1 MFFDK
6 INCLSVNPRTLQF
19 KRYNVA
25 KTDPNGHFTSFA
37 NYKDRDGTL
46 WVGDIG
52 HGLYK
57 YNSRRELF
65 STDQPLADESIFNED
80 ILGNVYCFNDTESY
94 IINPLDRTHQP
105 AITQQLLAGK
115 WLHPTVLCSDGNGNI
130 WFRATS
136 KQKVES
142 LTDYYNTVIPKPSK
156 RIFYK
161 ALALLKYD
169 SQTSKIEDH
178 TALLAD
184 EVLQTPGTSYL
195 FLPMPAIISGN

>member
-1 MFFDK
+1 MFIEFQHLPFTAEHKAKLFTRKILVNTASFTDNFYWYYPVFVNDEDIMFFDK

-115 WLHPTVLCSDGNGNI
+115 WLHAMVCSDGNGNI

-136 KQKVES
+136 KQK
-142 LTDYYNTVIPKPSK
+142 LN
-156 RIFYK
+156 
-161 ALALLKYD
+161 
-169 SQTSKIEDH
+169 H
-178 TALLAD
+178 
-184 EVLQTPGTSYL
+184 
-195 FLPMPAIISGN
+195 